1 MPFSVLY
8 IEDDMQQIEIVRMF
22 LAREQVGF
30 IAARDGVSGL
40 AAVREHH
47 PSLVFIDINLP
58 MMNGLEVAATLR
70 EDPEFAS
77 LPLVALTSTMK
88 FTHQTVNI
96 GELFDAYLSK
106 PVMRADI
113 VKCVHSF
120 MAQTSP

>member
-88 FTHQTVNI
+88 FTRHAGGYRQVCTQLH
-96 GELFDAYLSK
+96 G
-106 PVMRADI
+106 ADQPMK
-113 VKCVHSF
+113 VCAALECV
-120 MAQTSP
+120 AVC